1 MICDNSC
8 GSGVGRSR
16 DGEASWPTNPIGT
29 TNSKGETALA
39 IQDPPSGARATT
51 RPVGAAPTEEPS
63 TGELLKGLADDAT
76 TLMRQEILLA
86 KQELQE
92 GLTASAKASALLVA
106 AGVLGLYAFG
116 FLLYTIGEAIGGP
129 RWLGFAI
136 VTVVLLIVVAVLGLI
151 GKKRLAAS
159 KVAPEKAKAELQTT
173 ANELK
178 EEITWG
184 KPQQQPP
191 ER

>member
-1 MICDNSC
+1 
-8 GSGVGRSR
+8 
-16 DGEASWPTNPIGT
+16 
-29 TNSKGETALA
+29 LA
-39 IQDPPSGARATT
+39 TQDQQPGARTTT
-51 RPVGAAPTEEPS
+51 RPDGAAPTAEPS

-76 TLMRQEILLA
+76 TLVRQEILLA
-86 KQELQE
+86 RQELQE
-92 GLTASAKASALLVA
+92 GLAKSAQASALLVA

-136 VTVVLLIVVAVLGLI
+136 VTAVLLIVVTVLVLV
-151 GKKRLAAS
+151 GKNRLAAS

>member
-1 MICDNSC
+1 M
-8 GSGVGRSR
+8 
-16 DGEASWPTNPIGT
+16 
-29 TNSKGETALA
+29 A
-39 IQDPPSGARATT
+39 IQDPPSGARAIT
-51 RPVGAAPTEEPS
+51 RPAEATPSEQPS
-63 TGELLKGLADDAT
+63 TAELLKGLADDAT
-76 TLMRQEILLA
+76 TLIRQEILLA
-86 KQELQE
+86 RQELQE

-136 VTVVLLIVVAVLGLI
+136 VTAVLLIVVAVLGLI
-151 GKKRLAAS
+151 GKNRLAAS
-159 KVAPEKAKAELQTT
+159 KVAPEKARAELQTT

-191 ER
+191 AR

>member
-1 MICDNSC
+1 
-8 GSGVGRSR
+8 
-16 DGEASWPTNPIGT
+16 
-29 TNSKGETALA
+29 LA
-39 IQDPPSGARATT
+39 IQDQQPGARTTT
-51 RPVGAAPTEEPS
+51 RPDGAAPTAEPS

-76 TLMRQEILLA
+76 TLVRQEILLA
-86 KQELQE
+86 RQELQE
-92 GLTASAKASALLVA
+92 GLAKSAQASALLVA

-136 VTVVLLIVVAVLGLI
+136 VTAVLLIVVTVLGLV
-151 GKKRLAAS
+151 GKNRLAAS
-159 KVAPEKAKAELQTT
+159 KVAPEKAKAQLQTT

-184 KPQQQPP
+184 KPQRQPP

>member
-1 MICDNSC
+1 
-8 GSGVGRSR
+8 
-16 DGEASWPTNPIGT
+16 
-29 TNSKGETALA
+29 LA
-39 IQDPPSGARATT
+39 TQDPQPGARTTT
-51 RPVGAAPTEEPS
+51 RPDGAAPTAEPS

-76 TLMRQEILLA
+76 TLVRQEILLA
-86 KQELQE
+86 RQELQE
-92 GLTASAKASALLVA
+92 GLAKSAQASALLVA

-136 VTVVLLIVVAVLGLI
+136 VTAVLLIVVTVLGLV
-151 GKKRLAAS
+151 GKNRLAAS
-159 KVAPEKAKAELQTT
+159 KVAPEKAKAQLQTT

-184 KPQQQPP
+184 KPQRQPP

>member
-1 MICDNSC
+1 
-8 GSGVGRSR
+8 
-16 DGEASWPTNPIGT
+16 
-29 TNSKGETALA
+29 LA
-39 IQDPPSGARATT
+39 IDDPQPGARTTT
-51 RPVGAAPTEEPS
+51 RPDGAAPTAEPS

-76 TLMRQEILLA
+76 TLVRQEILLA
-86 KQELQE
+86 RQELQE
-92 GLTASAKASALLVA
+92 GLAKSAQASALLVA

-136 VTVVLLIVVAVLGLI
+136 VTAVLLIVVTVLVLV
-151 GKKRLAAS
+151 GKNRLAAS

-184 KPQQQPP
+184 RPQRQPP

>member
-1 MICDNSC
+1 M
-8 GSGVGRSR
+8 
-16 DGEASWPTNPIGT
+16 AT
-29 TNSKGETALA
+29 
-39 IQDPPSGARATT
+39 QDPQPGARTDA
-51 RPVGAAPTEEPS
+51 RPAEAAPTEEPS
-63 TGELLKGLADDAT
+63 TAELLRGLADDAT
-76 TLMRQEILLA
+76 TLVRQEILLA
-86 KQELQE
+86 RQELQE
-92 GLTASAKASALLVA
+92 GLAQTAQASALLIA

-116 FLLYTIGEAIGGP
+116 FLLYTVGEAIGGP

-136 VTVVLLIVVAVLGLI
+136 VTVVLLIVVAVLGLV
-151 GKKRLAAS
+151 GKNRLAAS
-159 KVAPEKAKAELQTT
+159 KVAPEKAKAELQAT

>member
-1 MICDNSC
+1 M
-8 GSGVGRSR
+8 
-16 DGEASWPTNPIGT
+16 
-29 TNSKGETALA
+29 AL
-39 IQDPPSGARATT
+39 QDPPSGARATT
-51 RPVGAAPTEEPS
+51 RPAGAAPTEEPS

-92 GLTASAKASALLVA
+92 GLAASAKASALLVA

-136 VTVVLLIVVAVLGLI
+136 VTVVLFIVVAVLGLV
-151 GKKRLAAS
+151 GRRRLAAS
-159 KVAPEKAKAELQTT
+159 KVAPDKARAELQTT

-184 KPQQQPP
+184 RPQRQPP

>member
-1 MICDNSC
+1 
-8 GSGVGRSR
+8 
-16 DGEASWPTNPIGT
+16 
-29 TNSKGETALA
+29 LA
-39 IQDPPSGARATT
+39 TQDQQPGARTT
-51 RPVGAAPTEEPS
+51 TPPDGAAPTAELS

-76 TLMRQEILLA
+76 TLVRQEILLA
-86 KQELQE
+86 RQELQE
-92 GLTASAKASALLVA
+92 GLAKSAQASALLVA

-136 VTVVLLIVVAVLGLI
+136 VTAVLLIVVTVLGLV
-151 GKKRLAAS
+151 GKNRLAAS
-159 KVAPEKAKAELQTT
+159 KVAPEKAKAQLQTT

-184 KPQQQPP
+184 KPQRQPP

>member
-1 MICDNSC
+1 M
-8 GSGVGRSR
+8 
-16 DGEASWPTNPIGT
+16 
-29 TNSKGETALA
+29 A
-39 IQDPPSGARATT
+39 IQDQQPGARTTT
-51 RPVGAAPTEEPS
+51 RPDGAAPTAEPS

-76 TLMRQEILLA
+76 TLVRQEILLA
-86 KQELQE
+86 RQELQE
-92 GLTASAKASALLVA
+92 GLAKSAQASALLVA

-136 VTVVLLIVVAVLGLI
+136 VTAVLLIVVTVLGLV
-151 GKKRLAAS
+151 GKNRLAAS

-184 KPQQQPP
+184 KPQRQPP

>member
-1 MICDNSC
+1 
-8 GSGVGRSR
+8 
-16 DGEASWPTNPIGT
+16 
-29 TNSKGETALA
+29 LA
-39 IQDPPSGARATT
+39 IQDPPSGARATA
-51 RPVGAAPTEEPS
+51 RPAGAAPTEQPS
-63 TGELLKGLADDAT
+63 TGELLKGLADDAS
-76 TLMRQEILLA
+76 TLVRQEILLA

-173 ANELK
+173 ATELK

>member
-1 MICDNSC
+1 M
-8 GSGVGRSR
+8 
-16 DGEASWPTNPIGT
+16 
-29 TNSKGETALA
+29 
-39 IQDPPSGARATT
+39 QDSPPGAPATT
-51 RPVGAAPTEEPS
+51 RPAGAAPTEEPS
-63 TGELLKGLADDAT
+63 TAELLKGLADDAT
-76 TLMRQEILLA
+76 TLVRQEILLA
-86 KQELQE
+86 RQELQE
-92 GLTASAKASALLVA
+92 GLTATAKASALLVA

-151 GKKRLAAS
+151 GKNRLAAS
-159 KVAPEKAKAELQTT
+159 KVAPEKARAELQTT

-184 KPQQQPP
+184 KPQQTPP
-191 ER
+191 AK

>member
-1 MICDNSC
+1 M
-8 GSGVGRSR
+8 
-16 DGEASWPTNPIGT
+16 
-29 TNSKGETALA
+29 A
-39 IQDPPSGARATT
+39 INDPQPDARAAT
-51 RPVGAAPTEEPS
+51 RPAGAAPIEEPS
-63 TGELLKGLADDAT
+63 TAELLKGLADDAT
-76 TLMRQEILLA
+76 TLVRQEILLA
-86 KQELQE
+86 RQELQE

-136 VTVVLLIVVAVLGLI
+136 VTVVLLIVVAVLGLV

-173 ANELK
+173 ATELK

-191 ER
+191 AR

>member
-1 MICDNSC
+1 
-8 GSGVGRSR
+8 
-16 DGEASWPTNPIGT
+16 
-29 TNSKGETALA
+29 LA
-39 IQDPPSGARATT
+39 IQDPPSGARATP
-51 RPVGAAPTEEPS
+51 RPAGAAPSEQPS
-63 TGELLKGLADDAT
+63 TTELLKGLADDAT

-92 GLTASAKASALLVA
+92 GLQASAKASAMLVA
-106 AGVLGLYAFG
+106 AGVLGLYALF
-116 FLLYTIGEAIGGP
+116 FLLYTIGEGIGGP

-151 GKKRLAAS
+151 GKNRLAAS

-184 KPQQQPP
+184 KPQQTPP
-191 ER
+191 VK

>member
-1 MICDNSC
+1 M
-8 GSGVGRSR
+8 
-16 DGEASWPTNPIGT
+16 
-29 TNSKGETALA
+29 A
-39 IQDPPSGARATT
+39 INDQQPGARTTT
-51 RPVGAAPTEEPS
+51 RPAGAAPTEEPS

-76 TLMRQEILLA
+76 TLVRQEILLA
-86 KQELQE
+86 RQELQE
-92 GLTASAKASALLVA
+92 GLTQSAQASALLVA

-129 RWLGFAI
+129 SWLGFAI
-136 VTVVLLIVVAVLGLI
+136 VTAVLLIVVAVLALV

-184 KPQQQPP
+184 KPQRQPP

>member
-1 MICDNSC
+1 L
-8 GSGVGRSR
+8 
-16 DGEASWPTNPIGT
+16 
-29 TNSKGETALA
+29 AL
-39 IQDPPSGARATT
+39 QDPPSGARATT
-51 RPVGAAPTEEPS
+51 RPAGAAPTEEPS

-129 RWLGFAI
+129 PWLGFAI
-136 VTVVLLIVVAVLGLI
+136 VTVVLFIVVAVLGLV
-151 GKKRLAAS
+151 GRRRLAAS
-159 KVAPEKAKAELQTT
+159 KVAPDKARAELQTT

-184 KPQQQPP
+184 RPQQQPP

>member
-1 MICDNSC
+1 M
-8 GSGVGRSR
+8 
-16 DGEASWPTNPIGT
+16 
-29 TNSKGETALA
+29 AL
-39 IQDPPSGARATT
+39 QDPPSGARATT
-51 RPVGAAPTEEPS
+51 RPAGAPPTEEPS

-86 KQELQE
+86 KQEFQE

-129 RWLGFAI
+129 PWLGFAI
-136 VTVVLLIVVAVLGLI
+136 VTAVLLIVVAVLGLV
-151 GKKRLAAS
+151 GKNRLAAS
-159 KVAPEKAKAELQTT
+159 KVAPETARAELQTT

-184 KPQQQPP
+184 RPQQQPP

>member
-1 MICDNSC
+1 
-8 GSGVGRSR
+8 
-16 DGEASWPTNPIGT
+16 
-29 TNSKGETALA
+29 LA
-39 IQDPPSGARATT
+39 IQDPQSGAQASA
-51 RPVGAAPTEEPS
+51 RPGGAAPTEGPS

-76 TLMRQEILLA
+76 TLVRQEILLA
-86 KQELQE
+86 RQELQE
-92 GLTASAKASALLVA
+92 GLTATAKASALLVA

-159 KVAPEKAKAELQTT
+159 KVAPEKAKAELQAT

-178 EEITWG
+178 EEMTWG

-191 ER
+191 AR

>member
-1 MICDNSC
+1 M
-8 GSGVGRSR
+8 
-16 DGEASWPTNPIGT
+16 AT
-29 TNSKGETALA
+29 
-39 IQDPPSGARATT
+39 QDPQPGARTTT
-51 RPVGAAPTEEPS
+51 RPDGAAPTAEPS

-76 TLMRQEILLA
+76 TLVRQEILLA
-86 KQELQE
+86 RQELQE
-92 GLTASAKASALLVA
+92 GLAKSAQASALLVA

-136 VTVVLLIVVAVLGLI
+136 VTAVLLIVVTVLGLV
-151 GKKRLAAS
+151 GKNRLAAS
-159 KVAPEKAKAELQTT
+159 KVAPEKAKAQLQRT

-184 KPQQQPP
+184 KPQRQPP

>member
-1 MICDNSC
+1 
-8 GSGVGRSR
+8 
-16 DGEASWPTNPIGT
+16 
-29 TNSKGETALA
+29 LA
-39 IQDPPSGARATT
+39 QQDPQSDARTATVRT
-51 RPVGAAPTEEPS
+51 AGAAPAEEPT

-106 AGVLGLYAFG
+106 AGVLGLYAFF

-129 RWLGFAI
+129 PWLGFAI
-136 VTVVLLIVVAVLGLI
+136 VTLVLFIVVAVLGLV
-151 GKKRLAAS
+151 GRKRLAAS
-159 KVAPEKAKAELQTT
+159 KVAPDKARAELQTT

-191 ER
+191 AR

>member
-1 MICDNSC
+1 M
-8 GSGVGRSR
+8 
-16 DGEASWPTNPIGT
+16 
-29 TNSKGETALA
+29 TALA
-39 IQDPPSGARATT
+39 IQDPQSGAGTNARPAGAT
-51 RPVGAAPTEEPS
+51 PTEQPS
-63 TGELLKGLADDAT
+63 TTELLKGLADDAT
-76 TLMRQEILLA
+76 TLVRQEILLA
-86 KQELQE
+86 RQELQE
-92 GLTASAKASALLVA
+92 GLQASAKASALLAA
-106 AGVLGLYAFG
+106 AGVLALYAFF

-136 VTVVLLIVVAVLGLI
+136 MTVVLFIVVAVLGLV
-151 GKKRLAAS
+151 GRKRLAAS

-191 ER
+191 GR

>member
-1 MICDNSC
+1 
-8 GSGVGRSR
+8 
-16 DGEASWPTNPIGT
+16 
-29 TNSKGETALA
+29 LA
-39 IQDPPSGARATT
+39 IQDPQSGAPTSA
-51 RPVGAAPTEEPS
+51 RPAGASPDEQPS

-76 TLMRQEILLA
+76 TLIRQEILLA
-86 KQELQE
+86 RQELQE
-92 GLTASAKASALLVA
+92 GLTASAKASAMLVA
-106 AGVLGLYAFG
+106 AGVLGLYGFF
-116 FLLYTIGEAIGGP
+116 FLLYTIGVAIGGP
-129 RWLGFAI
+129 EWLGFAI

-151 GKKRLAAS
+151 GRNRLAAS

-191 ER
+191 AR